1 MLDKKIARI
10 DWENKSAE
18 QINNLIRGLNPI
30 MGAYSIL
37 NRKKNKVLESKYC
50 KYK

>member
-1 MLDKKIARI
+1 MLDKQIARV

-37 NRKKNKVLESKYC
+37 SRKKNKILESKYYN
-50 KYK
+50 YK